1 MHTTPDPITRY
12 FEDDGKIPNNPALP
26 VVILKAALDPTLSPD
41 EIHAIQRGNGW
52 GGNWVWSV
60 FDYHHW
66 HPDAHEALCVASGE
80 AELMLGGAGGEVF
93 RVVAGDTLVLPAG
106 TGHCR
111 LSSSTDFAVCG
122 AYPKGQE
129 SYSTCRAGEG
139 RARVAGIATVPLPD
153 TDPVFGADG
162 PLMRAWRS

>member
-111 LSSSTDFAVCG
+111 LSSSADFA
-122 AYPKGQE
+122 AN
-129 SYSTCRAGEG
+129 G
-139 RARVAGIATVPLPD
+139 RRSSRVTKLRRSGRLAFSISATVVSGARPASIRPAEICAAAALPI
-153 TDPVFGADG
+153 
-162 PLMRAWRS
+162 